1 MWTDSDFSVPT
12 ENRFLSLCNEEM
24 ARGGFQMASKRKRT
38 NTGQGESDNR
48 AIFMLSSSDDKLNII
63 FDELQC
69 VRKAQEKMN
78 NGMLSFQNS
87 FRTMGEGLTQV
98 IHATNKHTDMLK
110 TLAYKS
116 IDLEA
121 RSRRN
126 NLIFWGL
133 CENYQENCFALIREF
148 IKNQFDL
155 DSDKMYLARA
165 HRLGAR
171 KNNNRNQRRPIVVNF
186 RDYCDTE
193 AIMSRAYMLK
203 DTPFSVDYDLPK
215 EISVAR
221 KALWS
226 ELKTIKTNNPRV
238 KCQIIYPAKLVVDG
252 KVVRDEFP
260 DWYTVMKGSRLS
272 DFSYIDQT
280 LSFDR
285 TPLHTTYEQSR
296 DYEMEDQSS
305 SVLCESEGGTQEQAI
320 QPESVQSSIHRVQET
335 SSSNDSQ
342 STPNI
347 ATPTDTHLS
356 KSNSTDSLLRQN
368 TDINLPPLNDTVPIV
383 SQVND
388 SVPQT
393 PLFRPFSTTCTTEN
407 VNSDIDNTVNT
418 SQCSSAS
425 EIPERGNHVSRSMQ
439 RGVRRSQSVSVNR
452 GATNLASGTSTGAK
466 KPVDKNRHDRAK
478 NSSQSGTITDDVS
491 HGENRAPEGPDNKQL
506 KDQTGVQQKS

>member
-1 MWTDSDFSVPT
+1 MWTDSDFGLPT

-38 NTGQGESDNR
+38 NTGQSEGDNR

-63 FDELQC
+63 FDELLC
-69 VRKAQEKMN
+69 VRKVQEKMN

-87 FRTMGEGLTQV
+87 FHTMGEGLTQV

-133 CENYQENCFALIREF
+133 CENYHENCFALIRDF

-193 AIMSRAYMLK
+193 TIMSRAYMLK

-226 ELKTIKTNNPRV
+226 ELKALKTNNPRV

-285 TPLHTTYEQSR
+285 APLHTTYEQSR
-296 DYEMEDQSS
+296 DYEMADQSS
-305 SVLCESEGGTQEQAI
+305 SVICESEGDTQEQVI
-320 QPESVQSSIHRVQET
+320 QPESVQSSIHHVQET

-342 STPNI
+342 STPHI
-347 ATPTDTHLS
+347 ATQTDSHLT

-368 TDINLPPLNDTVPIV
+368 TDINLPSVNEAVPIS
-383 SQVND
+383 SQVSD

-393 PLFRPFSTTCTTEN
+393 PLFRPFSTTSTTES
-407 VNSDIDNTVNT
+407 VNSDIDNTVN
-418 SQCSSAS
+418 SSHCSSAS

-452 GATNLASGTSTGAK
+452 GATNLTSGTSTGAK

-478 NSSQSGTITDDVS
+478 NSSQSGTIIDDVS
-491 HGENRAPEGPDNKQL
+491 QSENRAPEGPDNKKS
-506 KDQTGVQQKS
+506 KDQNGVQQKS